1 MNSTSLDCDPI
12 SRNDSA
18 SNISIQESEL
28 SGFKLDSSLS
38 HQKQSTPL
46 NGGFRPMRSAAS
58 LFSKFN
64 LFRTLCLL
72 LAISVTGL
80 ASAAP
85 IARIASNDY
94 TAGSTGQYVVIQID
108 GVEAGQQIYVAQP
121 VRTPADSYTQIV
133 AGISAVVGGG
143 TLVNDTYDFDGNPGT
158 ALEQCVS
165 FVVAANTTSVK
176 FT

>member
-1 MNSTSLDCDPI
+1 
-12 SRNDSA
+12 
-18 SNISIQESEL
+18 
-28 SGFKLDSSLS
+28 
-38 HQKQSTPL
+38 
-46 NGGFRPMRSAAS
+46 MRSAAS

-108 GVEAGQQIYVAQP
+108 DVEAGQQIYVAQP

-133 AGISAVVGGG
+133 AGISAVVGG
-143 TLVNDTYDFDGNPGT
+143 
-158 ALEQCVS
+158 AL
-165 FVVAANTTSVK
+165 
-176 FT
+176 